1 VFILNGSCAPKRS
14 ESYSQDN
21 PIRTDSMSFDNKV
34 IWSEGMFLRPQHF
47 QQLDR
52 YFDQQLKSVLSLAQ
66 ENLWGLQSITID
78 SELLPL
84 GKVSVTQIRGVFSDQ
99 TFINAP
105 DSQNL
110 PDIYTIPENTRDAI
124 IYLCLPLR
132 RTGTQESIA
141 NNDEAP
147 SARFQAYNF
156 DVRDSTSTSTEP
168 VRIQIGKLRTCL
180 KLGSDDLSGYSTIG
194 IAKVLEYTEGNS
206 VKLDPQ
212 FVAPTVSCSSSA
224 QLCAYMEE
232 VCGLLKQRGDALGT
246 RLSDAGRGNSSE
258 IADYLLLQ
266 IINRVEPYLVHLR
279 SRQQLHPMQLFSE
292 LLQLSGELATF
303 SSKTKRPDPT
313 PRYQHTNLQQSFAEL
328 FQSLRQSLSTV
339 LEQSAI
345 SLHLTERKYGIHVAP
360 ITDPSLTRTASFVLA
375 AKASM
380 PTEILRS
387 RFPSQAKVA
396 PVETIRELISSQTP
410 GLKMRVLP
418 VAPRQIPYHT
428 DYVYFELE
436 RFGDL
441 WQAMQR
447 SGGFAVHVGAE
458 FPDLTMELWAI
469 RY

>member
-1 VFILNGSCAPKRS
+1 
-14 ESYSQDN
+14 
-21 PIRTDSMSFDNKV
+21 MSFDNKV

-47 QQLDR
+47 QQQDR
-52 YFDQQLKSVLSLAQ
+52 YLDQLLKNAITLSQ
-66 ENLWGLQSITID
+66 ENLWGIQDIAID

-84 GKVSVTQIRGVFSDQ
+84 GKVSVTCIRGVFSDQ
-99 TFINAP
+99 TIINAP

-110 PDIYTIPENTRDAI
+110 PDIYTIPENTRDTI
-124 IYLCLPLR
+124 VYLCVPLR
-132 RTGTQESIA
+132 RPGTQDSVA
-141 NNDEAP
+141 DSDEAP
-147 SARFQAYNF
+147 SARYQMFNF
-156 DVRDSTSTSTEP
+156 DVRDNTSTATEP

-180 KLGSDDLSGYSTIG
+180 KLGSDDLSGYSAIG
-194 IAKVLEYTEGNS
+194 IAKIQEYTAGNP
-206 VKLDPQ
+206 VKLDPSYIP
-212 FVAPTVSCSSSA
+212 PTMHCSSSV
-224 QLCAYMEE
+224 QLTAYLEE
-232 VCGLLKQRGDALGT
+232 IIGLLKQRGDALGS
-246 RLSDAGRGNSSE
+246 RLSDAGRSNSSE

-266 IINRVEPYLVHLR
+266 IINRVEPFLEHLR
-279 SRQQLHPMQLFSE
+279 TRHQLHPLQLFGE
-292 LLQLSGELATF
+292 LLQLAGELATF

-313 PRYQHTNLQQSFAEL
+313 PRYQHNNLQQCFAEL

-345 SLHLTERKYGIHVAP
+345 SLNLTERKYGIHVAP
-360 ITDPSLTRTASFVLA
+360 VTDPSLTRTASFVLA

-396 PVETIRELISSQTP
+396 PVEAIRELISSQTP
-410 GLKMRVLP
+410 GLQMRALP

-428 DYVYFELE
+428 DFVYFEIE

-441 WQAMQR
+441 WQSMQR

-458 FPDLTMELWAI
+458 FPGLEMELWAI